1 MISITKTLKKYNK
14 FIIVVLGI
22 FLLMCLI
29 NGRSNRLEA
38 FSLEEFEDK
47 LTDDYY
53 EDEDED
59 EDEDDDDEHVT
70 EENYEGFKQRFL
82 NGEGPADQSTR
93 GKITREGER
102 VAGRLKDKVID
113 EYNNLCE
120 YYNI

>member
-1 MISITKTLKKYNK
+1 MINVTKTLKKHHK
-14 FIIVVLGI
+14 FIIVVLGL
-22 FLLMCLI
+22 FLLMWLI

-38 FSLEEFEDK
+38 FSLEEFEDQ
-47 LTDDYY
+47 LSDDY
-53 EDEDED
+53 EDDEDE
-59 EDEDDDDEHVT
+59 EDEDDEQVT

-93 GKITREGER
+93 GKMTREGKR

>member
-1 MISITKTLKKYNK
+1 MINVTKTLKKYNK

-22 FLLMCLI
+22 FLFMYLI
-29 NGRSNRLEA
+29 NVRSNRLEA

-47 LTDDYY
+47 LSDDY
-53 EDEDED
+53 EDE
-59 EDEDDDDEHVT
+59 EDDDDYEDDEQVT

-93 GKITREGER
+93 GKLTREGQR